1 MLIHNPCLK
10 VQILYLWLAFLPD
23 TNDDREVMGLNEPQ
37 VWTLIGVFGTAM
49 FGLVALVLTSIRGQF
64 AGIHSEISSL
74 RAGFSADLDGQIGS
88 LRSEMIA
95 GFAVVGSRIDSLGT
109 RMDHLDRDVQ
119 LLMNREF
126 GENRG

>member
-1 MLIHNPCLK
+1 M
-10 VQILYLWLAFLPD
+10 VWLAILPP
-23 TNDDREVMGLNEPQ
+23 TNEDRDVMGLNEPQ

-49 FGLVALVLTSIRGQF
+49 FGLVALVLTSIRSQF
-64 AGIHSEISSL
+64 SGMRAEL
-74 RAGFSADLDGQIGS
+74 TAEMRAGFSVMGS
-88 LRSEMIA
+88 
-95 GFAVVGSRIDSLGT
+95 

>member
-1 MLIHNPCLK
+1 
-10 VQILYLWLAFLPD
+10 
-23 TNDDREVMGLNEPQ
+23 
-37 VWTLIGVFGTAM
+37 M

-64 AGIHSEISSL
+64 AGM
-74 RAGFSADLDGQIGS
+74 RA
-88 LRSEMIA
+88 EMSA

>member
-1 MLIHNPCLK
+1 MLVHNPWLR
-10 VQILYLWLAFLPD
+10 VQVLYLWLAFLAD
-23 TNDDREVMGLNEPQ
+23 TNDDRDVMVLNEPQ

-64 AGIHSEISSL
+64 ASM
-74 RAGFSADLDGQIGS
+74 
-88 LRSEMIA
+88 RSEMTTEIRSLRTEMLA
-95 GFAVVGSRIDSLGT
+95 GFAVMGSRMDSLENRIG
-109 RMDHLDRDVQ
+109 HLDRDVQ